1 MLVYGGKPSI
11 CIDILYHEFI
21 IAIAGWT
28 LKKHVS
34 HEYLLLEKVDES
46 SGLPPLKLDEQIPKN
61 DAIN

>member
-1 MLVYGGKPSI
+1 M

-34 HEYLLLEKVDES
+34 HEYFMEKVDES